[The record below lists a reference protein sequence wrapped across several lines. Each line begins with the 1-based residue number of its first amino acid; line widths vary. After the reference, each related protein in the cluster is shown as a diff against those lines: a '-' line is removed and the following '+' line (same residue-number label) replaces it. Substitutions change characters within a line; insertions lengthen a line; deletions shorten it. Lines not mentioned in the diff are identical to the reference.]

1 MSPESLTNV
10 LTVLRIL
17 VAVVFIIAGISHFA
31 PSVQRTMAAM
41 IPPRLR
47 FTGWRSPRNL
57 VIFTGVCEILGG
69 IGLLVPATRVTSGV
83 ALAVFLVAVFPANA
97 YAARHKERFGAVAIP
112 LIPRLIGQVVLIG
125 LVVAVS
131 LLG

>member
-125 LVVAVS
+125 LVLAVS

>member
-1 MSPESLTNV
+1 MSPESVTNV
-10 LTVLRIL
+10 FTMLRIVL
-17 VAVVFIIAGISHFA
+17 AVVFIIAGISHFA

-47 FTGWRSPRNL
+47 STGWLSPRNL

-83 ALAVFLVAVFPANA
+83 LLAVFLVAVFPANA

-112 LIPRLIGQVVLIG
+112 VVPRLLGQLVLIG
-125 LVVAVS
+125 LVLAVS
-131 LLG
+131 LAG